1 MRLGLTPPQAL
12 GSTTAP
18 GPPRGW
24 KGGSCY
30 SRLGQPG
37 TQDISASK
45 SWKRC
50 AAVET
55 CLWVFLFVFAQ
66 GSRGCLKR
74 EKDDL
79 DKFSEG
85 HTPRLSA
92 RCLFPAHA
100 GLLTDITHTGIG
112 TVGRGSSPAS
122 AEDRTFS
129 QPLISWHEMG
139 QDGFLLLPSLG
150 TEGTHKQTPLPP
162 LSQAKATLVT
172 G

>member
-1 MRLGLTPPQAL
+1 MIWTSPVKDTPQGLV
-12 GSTTAP
+12 P
-18 GPPRGW
+18 GVYFP
-24 KGGSCY
+24 
-30 SRLGQPG
+30 
-37 TQDISASK
+37 
-45 SWKRC
+45 
-50 AAVET
+50 
-55 CLWVFLFVFAQ
+55 
-66 GSRGCLKR
+66 
-74 EKDDL
+74 
-79 DKFSEG
+79 
-85 HTPRLSA
+85 HTRDCSQ
-92 RCLFPAHA
+92 
-100 GLLTDITHTGIG
+100 TTHTGIG